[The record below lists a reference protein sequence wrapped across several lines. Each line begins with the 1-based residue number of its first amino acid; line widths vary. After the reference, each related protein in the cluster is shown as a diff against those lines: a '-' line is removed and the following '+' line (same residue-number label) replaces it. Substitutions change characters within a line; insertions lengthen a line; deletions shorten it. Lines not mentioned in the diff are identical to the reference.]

1 MRKHLFA
8 RAMRVVVPLVMLLA
22 FASVSTVSAET
33 YQGVKVTVF
42 DNSQQW
48 EESHWSPQ
56 IPPLGPE
63 VGSFIQSSV
72 FNNFDAFPVFN
83 LYDIFIVKYEG
94 YITSQ
99 TDGVF
104 YFYVDADDGTRL
116 FVNDKE
122 IANDWYVKCCGGSV
136 SSPVEL
142 KAGVPAPFTLWFFE
156 YGGGAR
162 VDMLWLNN
170 GIWERVPET
179 SLTTKPINLYETTTT
194 EQSTTTTESSTT
206 TTIYEEPTTT
216 TTVIETTTTTTTL
229 VRETTTTIPEQMT
242 TTTQLETPQTSSTV
256 PEYIP
261 VVPVETTLPKQE
273 ETPVETTT
281 STTSIPKVIDTLT
294 TSTTVPADSIPNDI
308 SPQQGAEMASNPEI
322 LASIS
327 SDDAKD
333 VFSAINEESL
343 TDEQAAEII
352 AAVQDAPSEIREVF
366 EDTVDLFSGT
376 FDEYQMVGQTISV
389 GERRTIVAVS
399 LVTTTIAAAAAAG
412 GIGNPGGGASPNS
425 GNSPG
430 RDPNQ
435 AARKRDEEDSE
446 MAGEISGDGV
456 DWVKSLSIYK
466 TIDGEKVMDW
476 KAFIKKFWFGVMN
489 LGFTIAGSVV
499 VYFTLSGQIQK
510 IALISTL
517 LAFAAAMY
525 LHMRDED

>member
-94 YITSQ
+94 FITSE

-104 YFYVDADDGTRL
+104 YFYVNADDGTRL
-116 FVNDKE
+116 FVNDEE
-122 IANDWYVKCCGGSV
+122 IANDWYLKGWGGSI

-142 KAGVPAPFTLWFFE
+142 KAGVPVPFTLWFFE
-156 YGGGAR
+156 YGGGAN

-170 GIWERVPET
+170 GIWERVPEA
-179 SLTTKPINLYETTTT
+179 SLTTEPRSLYETTTT

-216 TTVIETTTTTTTL
+216 TTVIETTTTL
-229 VRETTTTIPEQMT
+229 VRETTTTILEQTT

-256 PEYIP
+256 PKYIP

-281 STTSIPKVIDTLT
+281 STTSIPTVIDTST

-327 SDDAKD
+327 SDDARD
-333 VFSAINEESL
+333 IFSAINEESL

-352 AAVQDAPSEIREVF
+352 AAVQNAPSEIREVF

-399 LVTTTIAAAAAAG
+399 LVTTTIAAAAASG
-412 GIGNPGGGASPNS
+412 MGNPGGGASPNG